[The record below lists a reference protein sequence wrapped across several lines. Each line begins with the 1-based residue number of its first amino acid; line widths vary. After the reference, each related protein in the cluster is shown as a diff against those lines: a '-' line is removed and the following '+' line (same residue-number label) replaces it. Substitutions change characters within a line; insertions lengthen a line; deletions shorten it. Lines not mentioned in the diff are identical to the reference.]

1 MRLLSPSARLV
12 WRTDLALLQLSDFQD
27 LPIKFL
33 AGVLLSQPG
42 WQNCRFSNLLPTFIS
57 SDAGLSFCLLQF
69 RYIPFC
75 GYTSGFHAIHTLL
88 TLSLSVTELGGTGC
102 SPRWKDC
109 KILLLLLKVVAF
121 FFMNIWF
128 SICCLPLANHRTTTK
143 LILFCFLC
151 VQFYICFLGKIFA
164 SLFMPPQTEIP
175 IPISDFWEFFI
186 HSGS

>member
-121 FFMNIWF
+121 FSWIYDSQFVV
-128 SICCLPLANHRTTTK
+128 CLWLITEPLQS
-143 LILFCFLC
+143 LFCF
-151 VQFYICFLGKIFA
+151 VFYVSSFIFV
-164 SLFMPPQTEIP
+164 F
-175 IPISDFWEFFI
+175 
-186 HSGS
+186 